1 MKCSKCG
8 NKTTWDESFGEEHHL
23 VCPIC
28 FNKLLKKNNND
39 VMKTL
44 KEIFKKP
51 IDKSQIV

>member
-8 NKTTWDESFGEEHHL
+8 SKTTWDESFGEAQRL
-23 VCPIC
+23 VCPMC

-51 IDKSQIV
+51 IDKN